1 MYALDIADDAAIRK
15 LISEVEP
22 EVVFLTAA
30 LTAVDYCEEHPE
42 EARRSNVE
50 GPRTVAQAAAGV
62 GATLVYYSTEY
73 VFDGTAGPY
82 TEDDPVCPQG
92 VYARSKL
99 DGELA
104 VLEALASAL
113 ILRTTVV
120 FNWDPDSRNFAM
132 QVWERLSKG
141 ERMWVPSDQLG
152 NPTLAEF
159 LAEASVELIE
169 RGVHGEVVNV
179 VGRDRVPRT
188 EFAVRLAERLDLDT
202 SLIDAVTTSELHQV
216 APRPLDAGLR
226 TEKLAAL
233 MGRPALTLDES
244 LDRFLAQ
251 KAAAF

>member
-1 MYALDIADDAAIRK
+1 
-15 LISEVEP
+15 
-22 EVVFLTAA
+22 
-30 LTAVDYCEEHPE
+30 
-42 EARRSNVE
+42 
-50 GPRTVAQAAAGV
+50 VAQAAADV
-62 GATLVYYSTEY
+62 GASLVHYSTEY
-73 VFDGTAGPY
+73 VFDGAAGPY
-82 TEDDPVCPQG
+82 SEDDPVCPQG

-99 DGELA
+99 EGELA
-104 VLEALASAL
+104 VREALPDAL

-141 ERMWVPSDQLG
+141 ERMRVPSDQLG

-159 LAEASVELIE
+159 LAEASMELIE
-169 RGVHGEVVNV
+169 RGVRGEIVNV

-188 EFAVRLAERLDLDT
+188 EFAVRLAERLDLDS
-202 SLIDAVTTSELHQV
+202 SLIDPVTTADLQQV

-233 MGRPALTLDES
+233 LGRPAPTLDES

-251 KAAAF
+251 RSAAF